1 MDDAALT
8 SRYASELAEAVS
20 LRPQL
25 LRFVHSELRV
35 RFDAEDI
42 VQETYVRLYN
52 YQTTRQVAN
61 VPAFCFATAR
71 NLIRDHFQRIRKSSL
86 EETLPEALACPMPL
100 IDEVLDYRERVEVLV
115 RALRSMH
122 QAMSMSWAIP
132 TRAAARA
139 DTTSTLPNTTAS
151 ERCSG
156 SDQTAAPVTKSRPK
170 LRSARTAA
178 CWRYPATH

>member
-115 RALRSMH
+115 RALRSMPQLRREIFLRNRLDGH
-122 QAMSMSWAIP
+122 QVSVI
-132 TRAAARA
+132 
-139 DTTSTLPNTTAS
+139 AS
-151 ERCSG
+151 ELAM
-156 SDQTAAPVTKSRPK
+156 T
-170 LRSARTAA
+170 RSAVDKHVGRALA
-178 CWRYPATH
+178 DLRHALAKRGLWIGGAGQ